1 VDSSPRRRALV
12 VDDDPAVREFLTAF
26 LEQQDFEVRT
36 AQDGRTALAVFHAE
50 PFDLILVDFQMP
62 DMTGLEMVNE
72 VRQTDPHI
80 PVALITGMAPAIDPA
95 AAVQAGISRIFPKP
109 VSLDELSAWIHSLPF

>member
-1 VDSSPRRRALV
+1 V